1 MEFTNI
7 ILVDSSTNI
16 DNLKNSLSKE
26 KNRLIITF
34 DYTSHKKLEN
44 EKIIHKISDD
54 YVSDQNYKDIQK
66 YVYKFSYWYLNDNFS
81 KLLTY
86 DGINLAKLFLDELI
100 NFFVRFLKKFK
111 EIETIYNLY
120 PQKKFVANGELDDII
135 NFFTTNVNSN
145 PSIKKNSLEFTHD
158 LIKVS
163 LKIASFKKDIFIKKT
178 SYLKIKN
185 LVDIFAK
192 IISNSKTNNNNKK
205 ILFSEFN
212 TEKFSD
218 LFIESKN
225 HNTEIYFLGRRRPPF
240 WNFSTLKTMLRS
252 KCRII
257 TDGDFEQKTISKNIN
272 STLDQ
277 VKSQFEKLWK
287 YDTLLNEYFLFE
299 DYKIFKLIKPT
310 LNELLD
316 KKLSKTLYEIELA
329 NQTFQKFNFDY
340 SVIIN
345 ESGFSE
351 QIISSLSKKYQI
363 PCIHMQEGFHWDSI
377 GAKENLSSQGVFL
390 EDAEKLAVWGEI
402 DKKLAIEIGKISPEK
417 IHVIGAPRYD
427 QLFRTDNSNE
437 DYILLASSADPQPE
451 EIEGLRIPKIEKYL
465 NDIIKISKIISKLNE
480 NLVIKLHP
488 SPTQLTNIAEII
500 STIDPKIS
508 VSSYGEISSL
518 LPSAKLLISVGIS
531 SAMIEAMILK
541 KPVLFIPGIDYNW
554 GQPSIIPNNGC
565 LISNMSEFENNL
577 KNIIYV
583 TNNNN
588 YESSQNYLKKLIS
601 YQGNASPQF
610 YKFLKNHF

>member
-163 LKIASFKKDIFIKKT
+163 LKIANFKKDIFIKKT

-185 LVDIFAK
+185 LVDILSK

-212 TEKFSD
+212 TERFSD

-257 TDGDFEQKTISKNIN
+257 TDGDFEQKTILKNIN

-287 YDTLLNEYFLFE
+287 YDVLLNEYFSFE
-299 DYKIFKLIKPT
+299 DSRIFKLIKPT

-316 KKLSKTLYEIELA
+316 KNLSKTLYEIELA

-427 QLFRTDNSNE
+427 QLFRTDSSNE

-488 SPTQLTNIAEII
+488 SPTQLTNIAEIV

-554 GQPSIIPNNGC
+554 GQPSIIPTNGC

-583 TNNNN
+583 TNHNN

-601 YQGNASPQF
+601 YQGNASSQF
-610 YKFLKNHF
+610 YKFLKNYS

>member
-163 LKIASFKKDIFIKKT
+163 LKIANFKRDIFIKKT

-185 LVDIFAK
+185 LVDILSK

-212 TEKFSD
+212 TERFSD

-257 TDGDFEQKTISKNIN
+257 TDGDFEQKTILKNIN

-316 KKLSKTLYEIELA
+316 KKLFKTLYEIELA

-427 QLFRTDNSNE
+427 QLFRTDSSNE

-554 GQPSIIPNNGC
+554 GEPSIIPTNGC
-565 LISNMSEFENNL
+565 LFSNMSEFENNL

-583 TNNNN
+583 TNHNN

-601 YQGNASPQF
+601 YQGNASSQF
-610 YKFLKNHF
+610 YKFLKNYS

>member
-44 EKIIHKISDD
+44 EKIIHKLSDD

-163 LKIASFKKDIFIKKT
+163 LKIANFKRDIFIKKT

-185 LVDIFAK
+185 LVDILSK

-212 TEKFSD
+212 TERFSD

-257 TDGDFEQKTISKNIN
+257 TDGDFQQKTILKNIN

-287 YDTLLNEYFLFE
+287 YDVLLNEYFSFE

-427 QLFRTDNSNE
+427 QLFRTDSSNE

-488 SPTQLTNIAEII
+488 SPTQLTNIAEIV

-554 GQPSIIPNNGC
+554 GEPSIIPTNGC
-565 LISNMSEFENNL
+565 LFSNMSEFENNL

-583 TNNNN
+583 ANHNN

-601 YQGNASPQF
+601 YQGNASSQF
-610 YKFLKNHF
+610 YKFLKNYS

>member
-44 EKIIHKISDD
+44 EKIIHKLSDD

-163 LKIASFKKDIFIKKT
+163 LKIANFKRDIFIKKT

-185 LVDIFAK
+185 LVDILSK

-212 TEKFSD
+212 TERFSD

-257 TDGDFEQKTISKNIN
+257 TDGDFQQKTILKNIN

-287 YDTLLNEYFLFE
+287 YDVLLNEYFSFE

-316 KKLSKTLYEIELA
+316 KKLFKTLYEIELA

-351 QIISSLSKKYQI
+351 QIISSISTKYQI

-427 QLFRTDNSNE
+427 QLFRTDSSNE

-488 SPTQLTNIAEII
+488 SPTQLTNIAEIV

-554 GQPSIIPNNGC
+554 GEPSIIPTNGC
-565 LISNMSEFENNL
+565 LFSNMSEFENNL

-583 TNNNN
+583 TNHNN

-601 YQGNASPQF
+601 YQGNASSQF
-610 YKFLKNHF
+610 YKFLKNYS

>member
-44 EKIIHKISDD
+44 EKIIHKLSDD

-163 LKIASFKKDIFIKKT
+163 LKIANFKRDIFIKKT

-185 LVDIFAK
+185 LVDILSK

-212 TEKFSD
+212 TERFSD

-257 TDGDFEQKTISKNIN
+257 TDGDFQQKTILKNIN

-287 YDTLLNEYFLFE
+287 YDVLLNEYFTFE

-316 KKLSKTLYEIELA
+316 KKLFKTLYEIELA

-427 QLFRTDNSNE
+427 QLFRTDSSN
-437 DYILLASSADPQPE
+437 
-451 EIEGLRIPKIEKYL
+451 
-465 NDIIKISKIISKLNE
+465 
-480 NLVIKLHP
+480 
-488 SPTQLTNIAEII
+488 
-500 STIDPKIS
+500 
-508 VSSYGEISSL
+508 
-518 LPSAKLLISVGIS
+518 
-531 SAMIEAMILK
+531 
-541 KPVLFIPGIDYNW
+541 
-554 GQPSIIPNNGC
+554 
-565 LISNMSEFENNL
+565 
-577 KNIIYV
+577 
-583 TNNNN
+583 
-588 YESSQNYLKKLIS
+588 
-601 YQGNASPQF
+601 
-610 YKFLKNHF
+610 

>member
-163 LKIASFKKDIFIKKT
+163 LKIANFKKDIFIKKT

-185 LVDIFAK
+185 LVDILSK

-225 HNTEIYFLGRRRPPF
+225 HNTEIYFFGRRRPPF

-427 QLFRTDNSNE
+427 QLFRTDSSNE

-488 SPTQLTNIAEII
+488 SPTQLTNIAEIV

-554 GQPSIIPNNGC
+554 GQPSIIPTNGC

-583 TNNNN
+583 TNHNN

-601 YQGNASPQF
+601 YQGNASSQF
-610 YKFLKNHF
+610 YKFLKNYS

>member
-44 EKIIHKISDD
+44 EKIIHKLSDD

-163 LKIASFKKDIFIKKT
+163 LKIANFKRDIFIKKT

-185 LVDIFAK
+185 LVDILSK

-212 TEKFSD
+212 TERFSD

-257 TDGDFEQKTISKNIN
+257 TDGDFQQKTILKNIN

-287 YDTLLNEYFLFE
+287 YDVLLNEYFSFE

-316 KKLSKTLYEIELA
+316 KKLFKTLYEIELA

-427 QLFRTDNSNE
+427 QLFRTDSSNE

-488 SPTQLTNIAEII
+488 SPTQLTNIAEIV

-554 GQPSIIPNNGC
+554 GEPSIIPTNGC
-565 LISNMSEFENNL
+565 LFSNMSEFENNL

-583 TNNNN
+583 TNHNN

-601 YQGNASPQF
+601 YQGNASSQF
-610 YKFLKNHF
+610 YKFLKNYS

>member
-44 EKIIHKISDD
+44 EKIIHKLSDD

-163 LKIASFKKDIFIKKT
+163 LKIANFKRDIFIKKT

-185 LVDIFAK
+185 LVDILSK

-212 TEKFSD
+212 TERFSD

-225 HNTEIYFLGRRRPPF
+225 HNTEIYFFGRRRPPF

-257 TDGDFEQKTISKNIN
+257 TDGDFQQKTILKNIN

-287 YDTLLNEYFLFE
+287 YDVLLNEYFSFE

-316 KKLSKTLYEIELA
+316 KKLFKTLYEIELA

-427 QLFRTDNSNE
+427 QLFRTDSSNE

-488 SPTQLTNIAEII
+488 SPTQLTNIAEIV

-554 GQPSIIPNNGC
+554 GEPSIIPTNGC
-565 LISNMSEFENNL
+565 LFSNMSEFENNL

-583 TNNNN
+583 TNHNN

-601 YQGNASPQF
+601 YQGNASSQF
-610 YKFLKNHF
+610 YKFLKNYS